1 MNRMENKTLKRPMCL
16 ICLAFV
22 LALYCYMEWK
32 PRPPYVLETYDGRY
46 VEITGQIYQKE
57 IKQEQFVLY
66 LNQVTFCD
74 GQSQMKQEQ
83 SHKVMCYC
91 REAEPDIQIGSYVQA
106 KGKIQSFSEATNP
119 GEFDMRKYYHI
130 LGIDVQMKDVVLEK
144 KSAYYSRRKEALW
157 KLRCKFSEIYDTYL
171 SERDAGM
178 MKAMVLGEKQ
188 QLDKESK
195 NLYQKAGIA
204 HILAISGL
212 HISMLG
218 MFLFWLLQK
227 MRIPLPVCIGISI
240 FLMIQYGD
248 MTGMSNSAYR
258 AIFMFSIQ
266 ILAKSARRTY
276 DMLTAMMISCMSIL
290 LENPQYIYHSGFQL
304 SFGAILGI
312 GLMNP
317 VLCDS
322 HYQSKEEI
330 GRNCNSRIMTE
341 VVYYIRRIKQSLQGS
356 VAVSAVHLPILL
368 TQYYSF
374 PVYSFFINLL
384 VIPLLTV
391 LLGAGILLLLLSET
405 GFVFRIIPTCFIH
418 CILDLYEW
426 LAKMTVD
433 CLMGNWITGC
443 PTAFQV
449 IAYLMILGILLLY
462 HEKMS
467 MWIRYMFLLAGV
479 MVLTVSFRSGMQITV
494 LDVGQGDGICIETQE
509 GHCYLIDGGSVSK
522 KDVGTYQIIPFLK
535 YRGIDRIKG
544 IFLTH
549 LDEDHISGVKEL
561 LAKQRMEG
569 IRIENIILS
578 KAVIRDEAYRDVLAL
593 CREYE
598 VTVRMM
604 AAGDEIRDGKLQIQC
619 IFPDDKYVAEDRNAA
634 SLALCISC
642 GGFKG
647 LFAGDVDEQ
656 GESVIAKEL
665 QSQEQGSYQV
675 FKATHH
681 GSRYSNTQQ
690 LLEQLQPQLTFI
702 SCGKHNQYG
711 HPHAETLERFMDI
724 ETRVLRTDEN
734 GAIIFRITEKRCSVE
749 CFGKN

>member
-1 MNRMENKTLKRPMCL
+1 MNRMKNKALKRPLCI
-16 ICLAFV
+16 ICLVFV

-57 IKQEQFVLY
+57 IKQEQIILY
-66 LNQVTFCD
+66 LNHVTICD
-74 GQSQMKQEQ
+74 EQSQVKLENH
-83 SHKVMCYC
+83 HKVICYC
-91 REAEPDIQIGSYVQA
+91 EGENQSVFTGSYVQV
-106 KGKIQSFSEATNP
+106 KGRIQKFRKATNP
-119 GEFDMRKYYHI
+119 GEFDMRRYYHI
-130 LGIDVQMKDVVLEK
+130 LGIDVQMKESVVEK
-144 KSAYYSRRKEALW
+144 HTATYSKRKEL
-157 KLRCKFSEIYDTYL
+157 LFQIRNTLSQIYDKYL
-171 SERDAGM
+171 NERDAGM

-188 QLDKESK
+188 QLDKDSK

-218 MFLFWLLQK
+218 MFLFRLLQK

-248 MTGMSNSAYR
+248 MTGMSNSAHR
-258 AIFMFSIQ
+258 AIFMFSMQ

-276 DMLTAMMISCMSIL
+276 DMLTAMMISCMSIV

-312 GLMNP
+312 GLINP

-322 HYQSKEEI
+322 RYQSKEEI
-330 GRNCNSRIMTE
+330 GRNYNSRIMTE
-341 VVYYIRRIKQSLQGS
+341 AVYYIRRIKQSLQGS

-391 LLGAGILLLLLSET
+391 LLGAGILLLLVSEI
-405 GFVFRIIPTCFIH
+405 GPVFHIIPTYFIH

-426 LAKMTVD
+426 LAKITVD

-467 MWIRYMFLLAGV
+467 TWIRYMFLLAGV
-479 MVLTVSFRSGMQITV
+479 MVLTVSFRFGMQITV

-535 YRGIDRIKG
+535 YRGIDRIEG
-544 IFLTH
+544 VFLTH

-561 LAKQRMEG
+561 LARQRMEG

-619 IFPDDKYVAEDRNAA
+619 IFPDDEYVAEDRNAA

-642 GGFKG
+642 GEFKG

-665 QSQEQGSYQV
+665 QSQGQGSYQV
-675 FKATHH
+675 FKASHH
-681 GSRYSNTQQ
+681 GSKYSNTQQ
-690 LLEQLQPQLTFI
+690 LLEQLQPQLTVI
-702 SCGKHNQYG
+702 SCGEHNRFG
-711 HPHAETLERFMDI
+711 HPHAETLERFKDI
-724 ETRVLRTDEN
+724 GTRVLRTDEN
-734 GAIIFRITEKRCSVE
+734 GAIILRITDKRCSVSY
-749 CFGKN
+749 F